1 MKIKINNPNK
11 IVCSAFFKEAKSKDS
26 FSVFINTYKK
36 RVWFDSV
43 MSGNFEIVWYYHV
56 EDDNELECRPEGCD
70 TVRLIAETQEENLIL
85 ERFRFMLMEKDQ
97 LWILFPKDSVWE
109 MEV

>member
-11 IVCSAFFKEAKSKDS
+11 IVHSAYFQEAKSKDS
-26 FSVFINTYKK
+26 FSVFINTYEK

-56 EDDNELECRPEGCD
+56 EDNDGLEWDSEGSD
-70 TVRLIAETQEENLIL
+70 TVHLIAETQEENLIL
-85 ERFRFMLMEKDQ
+85 SRFRFMLMDKDQ
-97 LWILFPKDSVWE
+97 LWILFPKDAVWE
-109 MEV
+109 TGV

>member
-11 IVCSAFFKEAKSKDS
+11 IVHSAFFQESKSKDS
-26 FSVFINTYKK
+26 FSVFINTYEK

-56 EDDNELECRPEGCD
+56 EDDGEFEYPPEGYD
-70 TVRLIAETQEENLIL
+70 TVHLIAETQEENLIL
-85 ERFRFMLMEKDQ
+85 GRFRFMLMDKDQ
-97 LWILFPKDSVWE
+97 LWILFPKDTVWE

>member
-1 MKIKINNPNK
+1 MKIKINNLNK
-11 IVCSAFFKEAKSKDS
+11 IVHSAFFQEAKSKDS

-43 MSGNFEIVWYYHV
+43 MSGNFEIVWYYHL
-56 EDDNELECRPEGCD
+56 EDDEGYD
-70 TVRLIAETQEENLIL
+70 TVHLIAETQEENLIL
-85 ERFRFMLMEKDQ
+85 NRFRFMLMEKDQ

-109 MEV
+109 MGV